1 MVPSVVICTFYFC
14 INYKNELLSKT
25 PIFILHGQATN
36 TNKQIPQLENEVKKD
51 MTKVRI
57 HLLVHGRVQGV
68 FFRANMKRVAEENNV
83 TGWVRNLPDGR
94 TVEAVLEGER
104 EAVERVVCWALHGP
118 PAARVEALEVK
129 FEEYRG
135 EFSEMSIRY

>member
-1 MVPSVVICTFYFC
+1 M
-14 INYKNELLSKT
+14 
-25 PIFILHGQATN
+25 A
-36 TNKQIPQLENEVKKD
+36 
-51 MTKVRI
+51 KVRA

-68 FFRANMKRVAEENNV
+68 FFRANMKRIAEENNV

-104 EAVERVVCWALHGP
+104 ENVERVVCWALHGP
-118 PAARVEALEVK
+118 PAAEVEALEVK

-135 EFSEMSIRY
+135 EFKDMSIRY